1 MPASKSTI
9 MTHQLSF
16 QLDTGEWLFND
27 LNLNINEKIAGLV
40 GRNGVGKSVLFA
52 LLSGLRTPTKGS
64 VITSGKV
71 GYYSQLPSDLIDS
84 QLTIAEFMGV
94 SKQLLALNSIQ
105 QGSSEQRDFDAVAE
119 DWTIED
125 RVNANLLSLG
135 IPTDPNAHCCYLSG
149 GQLALL
155 QLHRLFESDCEI
167 LLLDEPTNHLDTIGR
182 DWLIKHMKQF
192 EGIILLIS
200 HDRVLLN
207 HVEAIY
213 QLTRLGIDYF
223 PGNYDDYLQQSR
235 IADQALNKRIEAL
248 KSEQKK
254 LMRQAQ
260 TNREKREQRES
271 KGKQLRKSGSQP
283 KILMDAMKN
292 KAEQSQSAGL
302 RNQRNQIDRNQSKL
316 AVLET
321 QQETVKPQVLYVQQ
335 AQELKKRTLLRV
347 TNCTLDYGSDKEIN
361 FTVSQTERLH
371 LDGPNGSGKSTLLK
385 AIHGKHSHYNGEI
398 KRYAKTVYMDQNFGL
413 LEPTESVIESL
424 LKHSDGLVEGTAR
437 ILLAGIGF
445 RRDSVYRKVAHLSG
459 GEKMKLS
466 MLLVSHI
473 ADGPLLLLDE
483 PDNHLDIE
491 SKQRLALALKQ
502 YKGALI
508 LVSHDVFFIEAVG
521 INKVLTFYN
530 L

>member
-1 MPASKSTI
+1 MPANKSAIT
-9 MTHQLSF
+9 THQLSF

-27 LNLNINEKIAGLV
+27 LNLNLNEKIAGLV
-40 GRNGVGKSVLFA
+40 GRNGVGKSVLVS
-52 LLSGLRTPTKGS
+52 LLSGQCIPTKGS
-64 VITSGKV
+64 VITKGKI

-84 QLTIAEFMGV
+84 QRTIAEFMGV
-94 SKQLLALNSIQ
+94 SKQLSALKSIQ
-105 QGSSEQRDFDAVAE
+105 KGSSEQRDFDVVAE
-119 DWTIED
+119 DWTIEE
-125 RVNANLLSLG
+125 RVISDLLSLR
-135 IPTDPNAHCCYLSG
+135 IPADPSVCCRSLSG

-155 QLHRLFESDCEI
+155 QLHRLFQSDYEV
-167 LLLDEPTNHLDTIGR
+167 LLLDEPTNHLDAIGR
-182 DWLIKHMKQF
+182 DWLIKHMQRF
-192 EGIILLIS
+192 DGVILLVS

-207 HVEAIY
+207 QVEAIY
-213 QLTRLGIDYF
+213 ELTRLGVDHF
-223 PGNYDDYLQQSR
+223 SGNYDAYLQQSR
-235 IADQALNKRIEAL
+235 IAEQALNKRIEGL

-260 TNREKREQRES
+260 TNKEKREQRES

-302 RNQRNQIDRNQSKL
+302 RNQRNQMDRNQSKL
-316 AVLET
+316 AVLEI
-321 QQETVKPQVLYVQQ
+321 QQETVKPQALYVQQ
-335 AQELKKRTLLRV
+335 AQDLKKRTLLRV
-347 TNCTLDYGSDKEIN
+347 TNCMLDYGSDKEMT
-361 FTVSQTERLH
+361 FTVSQSERLH
-371 LDGPNGSGKSTLLK
+371 LDGPNGSGKSMLLK

-398 KRYAKTVYMDQNFGL
+398 RRYAKTVYMDQNFGML
-413 LEPTESVIESL
+413 ASTDSILESL

-491 SKQRLALALKQ
+491 SKQRLATALNQ
-502 YKGALI
+502 YKGAFI
-508 LVSHDVFFIEAVG
+508 LVSHDAFFIDAVG

>member
-1 MPASKSTI
+1 MPAI
-9 MTHQLSF
+9 RTHQLSF

-27 LNLNINEKIAGLV
+27 LNLNFNEKVAGLV
-40 GRNGVGKSVLFA
+40 GRNGVGKSVLVS
-52 LLSGLRTPTKGS
+52 LLSRKLLPTKGS
-64 VITSGKV
+64 VFTQGNV
-71 GYYSQLPSDLIDS
+71 GHYSQLPSDLVNS
-84 QLTIAEFMGV
+84 QLTIAEFLGV
-94 SKQLLALNSIQ
+94 SKQLSALKAIQ
-105 QGSSEQRDFDAVAE
+105 QGSSNQRDFDVIAE
-119 DWTIED
+119 DWTVED
-125 RVNANLLSLG
+125 RVNTDLLSLG
-135 IPTDPNAHCCYLSG
+135 IPTGPSAHCGCLSG

-192 EGIILLIS
+192 EGVILVIS

-207 HVEAIY
+207 HVDAIY
-213 QLTRLGIDYF
+213 QLTSLGVDYF
-223 PGNYDDYLQQSR
+223 SGNYNAYLQQSR
-235 IADQALNKRIEAL
+235 IADHALNKRIEGL

-260 TNREKREQRES
+260 INREKREQRES
-271 KGKQLRKSGSQP
+271 KGNQLRKSGSQP
-283 KILMDAMKN
+283 KILLDAMKN

-321 QQETVKPQVLYVQQ
+321 QQETVKSQTLYVQQ

-347 TNCTLDYGSDKEIN
+347 INCTLDYGSDKEMT

-385 AIHGKHSHYNGEI
+385 AIHGKHSLYKGEI
-398 KRYAKTVYMDQNFGL
+398 KRYARTVYLDQYFGL
-413 LEPTESVIESL
+413 LAPTDSVIESL
-424 LKHSDGLVEGTAR
+424 LKHGNGLEEGSAR

-445 RRDSVYRKVAHLSG
+445 RRDSVYRKVTHLSG

-491 SKQRLALALKQ
+491 SKQRLATALNQ
-502 YKGALI
+502 YKGSFI
-508 LVSHDVFFIEAVG
+508 LVSHDAFFIEAVG
-521 INKVLTFYN
+521 VNKALSFYI

>member
-1 MPASKSTI
+1 MPASKSAIT
-9 MTHQLSF
+9 THQLSF

-40 GRNGVGKSVLFA
+40 GRNGVGKSVLIA
-52 LLSGLRTPTKGS
+52 LLSGQRIPTKGS
-64 VITSGKV
+64 VITKGKV
-71 GYYSQLPSDLIDS
+71 GYYSQRPFDLIDS

-94 SKQLLALNSIQ
+94 SKQLSALKSIQ
-105 QGSSEQRDFDAVAE
+105 QGSSEQRDFDIIAE

-125 RVNANLLSLG
+125 RMASDLLSLR
-135 IPTDPNAHCCYLSG
+135 IPADPSVHCRCLSG

-155 QLHRLFESDCEI
+155 QLHRLFQSGYEV
-167 LLLDEPTNHLDTIGR
+167 LLLDEPTNHLDSIGR
-182 DWLIKHMKQF
+182 EWLIKCMQQF
-192 EGIILLIS
+192 DGVILLVS
-200 HDRVLLN
+200 HDRALLN
-207 HVEAIY
+207 QVEAIY
-213 QLTRLGIDYF
+213 QLTRLGVDYF
-223 PGNYDDYLQQSR
+223 SGNYDDYLQHSR
-235 IADQALNKRIEAL
+235 IAEQALNKRIEAL

-254 LMRQAQ
+254 LMKQTQ
-260 TNREKREQRES
+260 TNREKRDQRES
-271 KGKQLRKSGSQP
+271 KGKQLRKSGSQA
-283 KILMDAMKN
+283 KILLDAIKN
-292 KAEQSQSAGL
+292 KAEQCQSAGL
-302 RNQRNQIDRNQSKL
+302 RNQRNQMVRNQNKL
-316 AVLET
+316 ADLET
-321 QQETVKPQVLYVQQ
+321 QQETVKPQALYVQQ

-347 TNCTLDYGSDKEIN
+347 TNCTLDYGSDKEMT

-385 AIHGKHSHYNGEI
+385 AIHGKQGHYNGEI

-413 LEPTESVIESL
+413 LEPTDSVIESL

-445 RRDSVYRKVAHLSG
+445 RRDSVYRNVAHLSG

-491 SKQRLALALKQ
+491 SKQRLAIALNQ
-502 YKGALI
+502 YKGAFI
-508 LVSHDVFFIEAVG
+508 LVSHDAFFIEAVG